1 MSGEVKYLSFS
12 TDTKPLARTITEIRL
27 RDDAQPS
34 DFRVPL
40 PSTKEAIA
48 RGCTCPPQPQWP
60 RLPLRPTARCT
71 LPACATAFDL
81 PIMMMGLASRTF
93 ELLGPITPPEGSAAG
108 LGGMRRGHEGDQ
120 DKARRPWKT
129 HGSLAQSNT

>member
-1 MSGEVKYLSFS
+1 MSCEVKYLSFS

-60 RLPLRPTARCT
+60 TVAFASDCPLHFARVR
-71 LPACATAFDL
+71 D
-81 PIMMMGLASRTF
+81 S
-93 ELLGPITPPEGSAAG
+93 
-108 LGGMRRGHEGDQ
+108 H
-120 DKARRPWKT
+120 
-129 HGSLAQSNT
+129 

>member
-60 RLPLRPTARCT
+60 TVAFASDCPLHFARVR
-71 LPACATAFDL
+71 D
-81 PIMMMGLASRTF
+81 
-93 ELLGPITPPEGSAAG
+93 
-108 LGGMRRGHEGDQ
+108 
-120 DKARRPWKT
+120 
-129 HGSLAQSNT
+129 SL